1 MSSHVQVRRGRSV
14 RSRTLTTALTFM
26 ALGLLVAGT
35 VNFSLL
41 FRTQSERVNAEL
53 HQEVQELRAL
63 AERGAKEGH
72 PFHNV
77 TDLLRAATDA
87 AVPSNH
93 ESVLALVDGQPRFR
107 PRAQDFDLT
116 TPAIIH
122 EITER
127 HRPGETVTF
136 EVRSPARLSPWARQ
150 ARSVDFP
157 EFIDVPRTAI
167 TGA

>member
-35 VNFSLL
+35 VNFSIL
-41 FRTQSERVNAEL
+41 FRTQSDRVDAEL

-93 ESVLALVDGQPRFR
+93 ESVLALVDDEPRFR
-107 PRAQDFDLT
+107 PRTEDFDLT

-157 EFIDVPRTAI
+157 EFIDVPSTAI